1 MHLIIKLKTMDIEKF
16 INTFNYSQKVLLNAI
31 LLTTPISYAIL
42 YYKTQYF
49 DGAEFFAQ
57 IIISIAVAIAASFIS
72 YIFLRLGIIISGYK
86 IKIRLFQ
93 IMIPPIL
100 IFLSTFILDLTPSE
114 IVKYYLSLSFGLAFS
129 YFILFRLVGL
139 KTREIENKKNNRRKK
154 KQYQRSKKHKHYN

>member
-1 MHLIIKLKTMDIEKF
+1 MDIEKF

-49 DGAEFFAQ
+49 DDSEFFAQ

-72 YIFLRLGIIISGYK
+72 YIFMRLGIIISGYK

-100 IFLSTFILDLTPSE
+100 IFLSTFILDFTPLE
-114 IVKYYLSLSFGLAFS
+114 IIAYYISISTGLAFS